1 LEQSES
7 PAGTETERTGRRGA
21 RGQLSLVARAVAWL
35 TVPLYVAGI
44 CASTLLTRGAGF
56 RSENPVENLQS
67 VAIDVGF
74 GAFAVV
80 GAMLVAKRPTNPIGW
95 ILASVA
101 LMLAI
106 FLTGGAYATY
116 VMVTLGQPDALAVVG
131 AWAFNW
137 FWFLMLA
144 LALIYLPMLFPDGRL
159 LSRRWV
165 PVAVLAGVA
174 TFSIVLLNAL
184 VDTLP
189 VNEAPGYGIDNP
201 IGIEGLGKA
210 EDLPIFGAL
219 NGLFLVAGVGA
230 VASVVARFRRS
241 RGVERQQMK
250 LFAYVTVVLLG
261 GAVLTGAISDATGA
275 RWLGTSSF
283 VLSMVGFV
291 SLPIAVGIAILRYR
305 LYDIDLVINRT
316 LVYGPL
322 TAMLVSVYL
331 GGLVSLQYAFRAL
344 TGQGSQAAIVA
355 STLVIAALFNPLRK
369 RVQAFVD
376 RRFYRNKYDAARVLA
391 AFSTRLRD
399 ETDLDGLS
407 GDLARVVRD
416 TVQPEHVSLWLRDP
430 AAAREPGA
438 EN

>member
-1 LEQSES
+1 LRDTEEAQ
-7 PAGTETERTGRRGA
+7 GTRW
-21 RGQLSLVARAVAWL
+21 LSLVARVVAWL

-44 CASTLLTRGAGF
+44 CAYTLLTRGAGLW
-56 RSENPVENLQS
+56 SENLVENMET
-67 VAIDVGF
+67 VAFDVGF

-95 ILASVA
+95 ILSAVA

-106 FLTGGAYATY
+106 FLAGGAYATY
-116 VMVTLGQPDALAVVG
+116 VMVTRGQPDALAVVG
-131 AWAFNW
+131 AWTFNW

-159 LSRRWV
+159 LSRRWL
-165 PVAVLAGVA
+165 PVAVLAGIA
-174 TFSIVLLNAL
+174 TSGIVLLNAL
-184 VDTLP
+184 VETIP
-189 VNEAPGYGIDNP
+189 VNEAPGYGIANP
-201 IGIEGLGKA
+201 IGIEGLGRA
-210 EDLPIFGAL
+210 EDLPIFGVL

-230 VASVVARFRRS
+230 VASVVVRFRRS

-261 GAVLTGAISDATGA
+261 GAVLTGAISDATGV

-283 VLSMVGFV
+283 ILSMVGFV

-305 LYDIDLVINRT
+305 LYDIDVVINRT

-322 TAMLVSVYL
+322 TAMLVLVYL
-331 GGLVSLQYAFRAL
+331 GGVVSLQYVFRAL
-344 TGQGSQAAIVA
+344 TGQGSQVAVVA
-355 STLVIAALFNPLRK
+355 STLIIAALFNPLRR

-391 AFSTRLRD
+391 DFSARLRD

-407 GDLARVVRD
+407 GDLLSVARN
-416 TVQPEHVSLWLRDP
+416 TVQPTHVSLWLRDP
-430 AAAREPGA
+430 ADDS
-438 EN
+438 